1 MDIPIDVLSGTM
13 EDYIGFINENSN
25 IDNYNKYAIPE
36 KQLYLIDNYQHTVNT
51 IKLFNLIDSRYKSIA
66 AENIVESMN
75 RFNIPVSVIGKNNKL
90 RSYIAINEASGPGNP
105 VVGIS
110 SRPITNNM
118 MNNVF
123 ATGSTFDNDV
133 NVIRRCMK
141 STVKSLK
148 RKNKYFV
155 PYIPYITESYNIN
168 PNIEYCKDMDGV
180 FVRNINTGLR
190 SPSYKEVDDIDE
202 TTITY
207 VTYGHL
213 NYDIINDF

>member
-51 IKLFNLIDSRYKSIA
+51 IKSFNLIDSRYKSIA

-90 RSYIAINEASGPGNP
+90 RSYITINEASGPGNP

-118 MNNVF
+118 MNNIF